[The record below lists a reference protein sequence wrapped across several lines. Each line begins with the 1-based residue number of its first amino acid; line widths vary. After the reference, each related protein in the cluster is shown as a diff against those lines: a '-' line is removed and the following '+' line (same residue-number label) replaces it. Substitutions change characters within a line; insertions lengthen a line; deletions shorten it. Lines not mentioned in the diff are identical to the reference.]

1 MQKQFYLVALALLSL
16 ITPSFAQFDNT
27 SDVDIPAGDITQGGY
42 RTGLLGV
49 GFPNAAAL
57 RAAIGSPIDLNPAN
71 PRARFTV
78 RNGIIA
84 HHVSDTIGNFAG
96 KWLGLGIGNPGG
108 PAGSPKP
115 YGLAIA
121 DTGSVAFYNVLREN
135 FNGVIR
141 KNTVA
146 GFGAEGINANRFI
159 IRGYSGTNAAT
170 GRDILVANAN
180 GAVGINAEPLTSFW
194 VDSKLTNTDSVRF
207 RDIAI
212 VGLQAAGGDDL
223 STASAIGNQQNT
235 SLASNRIAVEG
246 FRAQFP
252 DFEDALDSLLAGTQ
266 SGGAVN
272 VQVVNNPLGAAD
284 VIASVS
290 TIAGNKEYAE
300 ITWQDLDF
308 GDDAVVDCD
317 DFQIVD
323 AEAVDKFFISFRNN
337 QNANPFAAGNKLPVM
352 TFQANGRVGI
362 GKLQPTSG
370 SCTPLDKRPVL
381 LDVNGLINANGTL
394 VGSDRRFKKDIE
406 TIPNSME
413 LIRKMRG
420 TTYTLNTKDFP
431 DRNFSGGKQYG
442 FIAQE
447 VAEVIPELAVLNS
460 DGYYALNYT
469 MLIPVLTEAIK
480 EQDST
485 MIAQAE
491 VISALQTEL
500 TELRSTVADLK
511 ADRESQNTEG
521 FILEQNAPNPFSNST
536 VIGYA
541 LPSGTNGAVISV
553 YDLTGRTLRSFN
565 LSDGEGQITLNAGD
579 LPEGLY
585 IYDLQ
590 VNGRQVLERKMSVAR
605 K

>member
-1 MQKQFYLVALALLSL
+1 MRKQFYLVVLASISL
-16 ITPSFAQFDNT
+16 ITPSFAQFDDNLNG
-27 SDVDIPAGDITQGGY
+27 DVGNPDISSGGY
-42 RTGLLGV
+42 RTGLLGI
-49 GFPNAAAL
+49 GFPDAASL
-57 RAAIGSPIDLNPAN
+57 RAAIGSSTLDAAN

-121 DTGSVAFYNVLREN
+121 DTGSVAFFNVLREN

-146 GFGAEGINANRFI
+146 GFGAEGVNANRFI

-212 VGLQAAGGDDL
+212 VGRQTAGL
-223 STASAIGNQQNT
+223 SGVTTASAIGNQQNS
-235 SLASNRIAVEG
+235 SLAANNIAVEG

-252 DFEDALDSLLAGTQ
+252 DFLDALANLIPPGMQT
-266 SGGAVN
+266 GGAVN
-272 VQVVNNPLGAAD
+272 VQVVKNPLGTTDA
-284 VIASVS
+284 IASVS

-308 GDDAVVDCD
+308 GDTAVVNCAV
-317 DFQIVD
+317 FPIAD
-323 AEAVDKFFISFRNN
+323 AQAVDKFFISFRNN

-362 GKLQPTSG
+362 GTLQPTSG
-370 SCTPLDKRPVL
+370 TCTPTEQRIL
-381 LDVNGLINANGTL
+381 LDVNGLINAGGTV

-431 DRNFSGGKQYG
+431 DRNFSSGKQYG

-447 VAEVIPELAVLNS
+447 VAEVIPELALLNS
-460 DGYYALNYT
+460 DGYYAVNYT

-500 TELRSTVADLK
+500 SELRSTVADLK
-511 ADRESQNTEG
+511 ADRAGQNTEG
-521 FILEQNAPNPFSNST
+521 FRLEQNAPNPFSNST

-605 K
+605 R